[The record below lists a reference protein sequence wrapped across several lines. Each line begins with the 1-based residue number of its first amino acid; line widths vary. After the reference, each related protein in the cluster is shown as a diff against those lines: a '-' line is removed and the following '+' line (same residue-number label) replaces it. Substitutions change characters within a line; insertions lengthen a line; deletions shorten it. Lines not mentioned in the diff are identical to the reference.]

1 LSWQKS
7 HLKSVSLSFV
17 LRFSSRSFSYLC
29 LRYSK
34 AKNGSAIQKNTAPHM
49 IIMAGNPPNTITTW
63 YVNFIYEN
71 LPRVRHLRE
80 PLAREKKF
88 VKVQ

>member
-1 LSWQKS
+1 
-7 HLKSVSLSFV
+7 
-17 LRFSSRSFSYLC
+17 
-29 LRYSK
+29 
-34 AKNGSAIQKNTAPHM
+34 M